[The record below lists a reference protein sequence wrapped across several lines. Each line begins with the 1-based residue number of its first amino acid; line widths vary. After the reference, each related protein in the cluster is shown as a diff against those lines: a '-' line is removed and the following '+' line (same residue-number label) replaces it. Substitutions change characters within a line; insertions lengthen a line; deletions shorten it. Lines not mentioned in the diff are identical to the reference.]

1 MPSSPS
7 LRPLRRPRAAPLRA
21 LLILSAALSSAACT
35 TAPPRLVPVP
45 PLPQAHAPVPA
56 ECARAAL
63 ARYPDR
69 LAILPAG
76 WALYT
81 PDARARELL
90 RLKAEDAIRYLGL
103 RAQALRCALQDPFPA
118 GGTR

>member
-1 MPSSPS
+1 M
-7 LRPLRRPRAAPLRA
+7 
-21 LLILSAALSSAACT
+21 
-35 TAPPRLVPVP
+35 PVP

-56 ECARAAL
+56 ECARDAL

-90 RLKAEDAIRYLGL
+90 RLKAEDASRYLGL

-118 GGTR
+118 GGIR